1 MSCSFESAKACVSSL
16 LSEEVVMS
24 QNPINLHY
32 AATHEWARLEADGS
46 VTVGITDHA
55 QQALGDVMY
64 VELPAVGAVVLTA
77 GFTGIVESV
86 KAASDIYAPIAG
98 TVLAVND
105 ELADTPERI
114 NEDPYGAGWFYRL
127 QPEEPNQLNAL
138 LNAGGYASA
147 VAAETP

>member
-1 MSCSFESAKACVSSL
+1 
-16 LSEEVVMS
+16 MS
-24 QNPINLHY
+24 QDPDNLYY

-46 VTVGITDHA
+46 VTVGITEHA

-64 VELPAVGAVVLTA
+64 VELPMVGAVVSAA

-98 TVLAVND
+98 TVLAVN
-105 ELADTPERI
+105 EALADTPEKI

-127 QPEEPNQLNAL
+127 RPEELSQLNAL
-138 LNAGGYASA
+138 LDAVGYASA
-147 VAAETP
+147 AVAEAQ

>member
-1 MSCSFESAKACVSSL
+1 MP
-16 LSEEVVMS
+16 
-24 QNPINLHY
+24 QDPDNLYY

-46 VTVGITDHA
+46 VTVGITEYA

-64 VELPAVGAVVLTA
+64 VELPMVGAVVLAA

-98 TVLAVND
+98 TVLAVN
-105 ELADTPERI
+105 EALADTPEQI

-127 QPEEPNQLNAL
+127 RPEEPSQLNAL
-138 LNAGGYASA
+138 LDAGGYASA
-147 VAAETP
+147 AAAET

>member
-1 MSCSFESAKACVSSL
+1 
-16 LSEEVVMS
+16 MS
-24 QNPINLHY
+24 QDPDNLHY

-46 VTVGITDHA
+46 VTIGITEYA

-64 VELPAVGAVVLTA
+64 VELPMVGAVVSAA

-98 TVLAVND
+98 TVLDVN
-105 ELADTPERI
+105 EALADTPEQI

-127 QPEEPNQLNAL
+127 RPEEPSQLNAL
-138 LNAGGYASA
+138 LDAGGSASA
-147 VAAETP
+147 AAAEA